1 MLLKGRKSDRAE
13 LWIKTSLNQDP
24 EKKSQVYS

>member
-1 MLLKGRKSDRAE
+1 MLLKGCKSDRVE
-13 LWIKTSLNQDP
+13 LWIETSLVQDP

>member
-1 MLLKGRKSDRAE
+1 MLLKGCKSDRVE
-13 LWIKTSLNQDP
+13 PWKETSLVQDP